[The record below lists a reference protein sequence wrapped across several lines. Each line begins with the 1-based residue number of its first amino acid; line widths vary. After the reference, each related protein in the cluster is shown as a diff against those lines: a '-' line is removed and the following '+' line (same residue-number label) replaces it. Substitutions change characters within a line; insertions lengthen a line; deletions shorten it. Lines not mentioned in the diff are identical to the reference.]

1 MSVAVAGQQD
11 DKTLRL
17 PEKLPPIREDVSLRE
32 GARSL
37 DGAPTWLLY
46 DPARNK
52 YFQIN
57 QAGMAI
63 IRCWNRSS
71 PDEVMAAASR
81 ITREPVSP
89 VDVSH
94 MLEFLVGAE
103 LIDGH
108 SVSVRSRLQRLG
120 NGRVQ
125 TLFQKL
131 LHGYLFF
138 RVPLVK
144 PDNFLS
150 QLYPYLKFVFT
161 RQFILLTIVVGLV
174 SMVLISRQW
183 STFTGT
189 FSWLFS
195 IEGMIGFFLTLVFVK
210 IVHEMG
216 HALALK
222 RHGLKV
228 PTMGVAFM
236 VMWPVLYTDATDGWQ
251 LKRRHE
257 KALISAAGVSAELML
272 ACYAMAAWVLLPD
285 GIARSLAFTVATTT
299 WVLSLAVNLN
309 PLMRFDGYFFLSDIL
324 NVPNLQDR
332 SFAQARWRLRSWLFG
347 DIGERPDVLSKRM
360 ANILAGYG
368 FAVWVYRF
376 LLFLGIALLVYH
388 FFFKA
393 LGVILFVVEIWF
405 FIFRPLRNEIKHWP
419 GLFSGMDT
427 VRKRR
432 WFVLLAALL
441 FIFVFPF
448 EQNIRL
454 PAQVV
459 DAEFTRIFPPASS
472 QVAEVLVRSGQVVDK
487 GAPLLRLVSPRL
499 EFDLQQAKSRL
510 AEFQGKLNQ
519 TAIDTEKLEERLVLE
534 QAVQRAASEIQA
546 LQRTIDSLLIRS
558 PGNGVVVDM
567 NSELHVG
574 RWLSREH
581 HLLTIRGGKKAH
593 YIAWAT
599 EEQLSGL
606 GLDEKGIFFAPAN
619 VSMSAYPV
627 RIIKIERSAIAEL
640 QPYHASVYGGDI
652 PVDADQSGRL
662 VPRQA
667 IYRVHLA
674 ADGSGTDWLPDQRLR
689 GHVSIEGSSKT
700 LAGVLFRLVAGTLI
714 RESGF

>member
-1 MSVAVAGQQD
+1 MSVSVADPQEQQGIS
-11 DKTLRL
+11 LPERL
-17 PEKLPPIREDVSLRE
+17 PSLREDVSLRE
-32 GARSL
+32 GARAL
-37 DGAPTWLLY
+37 DGSPTWLLY
-46 DPARNK
+46 DPVRNK

-57 QAGMAI
+57 RAGMAI
-63 IRCWNRSS
+63 IRCWDLHH
-71 PDEVMAAASR
+71 PEQVIAAAAA
-81 ITREPVSP
+81 IAREPISP

-94 MLEFLVGAE
+94 MLDFLVGAE

-108 SVSVRSRLQRLG
+108 SVPIRTRLQKLG
-120 NGRVQ
+120 GARVQ

-138 RVPLVK
+138 RIPLVK
-144 PDNFLS
+144 PDHFLD
-150 QLYPYLKFVFT
+150 QLYPHLRLVFSRRFVLFT
-161 RQFILLTIVVGLV
+161 VVVGV
-174 SMVLISRQW
+174 ISMVLISRQW

-195 IEGMIGFFLTLVFVK
+195 IEGAIGFFLTLVFVK
-210 IVHEMG
+210 IVHELG

-251 LKRRHE
+251 LRRRHE
-257 KALISAAGVSAELML
+257 KAVISAAGVSAELML

-285 GIARSLAFTVATTT
+285 GIGRSLAFTVATTT

-332 SFAQARWRLRSWLFG
+332 SFAQARWRLRTWLFG
-347 DIGERPDVLSKRM
+347 DIGERPDVLSTRM
-360 ANILAGYG
+360 ANFLAGYG

-388 FFFKA
+388 LFFKA
-393 LGVILFVVEIWF
+393 LGVALFIVEIWF
-405 FIFRPLRNEIKHWP
+405 FIVRPLRNEIKHWP

-427 VRKRR
+427 VRKKR
-432 WFVLLAALL
+432 WFVLLGVMLL
-441 FIFVFPF
+441 ILAFPF

-459 DAEFTRIFPPASS
+459 DAEFTRIYPPVPAR
-472 QVAEVLVRSGQVVDK
+472 VAEVLVGHGQVVDK

-499 EFDLQQAKSRL
+499 DFDLQQARSRL

-519 TAIDTEKLEERLVLE
+519 TAIDTDRLEERLVLE

-546 LQRTIDSLLIRS
+546 LQRTLDSLLIRS
-558 PGNGVVVDM
+558 PGNGLVADM
-567 NSELHVG
+567 NSELLPG
-574 RWLSREH
+574 LWLSREQ
-581 HLLTIRGGKKAH
+581 HLLTIRGGKQAH

-606 GLDEKGIFFAPAN
+606 SVDKQAVFFAPAN
-619 VSMSAYPV
+619 VSMRAHPV
-627 RIIKIERSAIAEL
+627 RITKIERSAVSEL
-640 QPYHASVYGGDI
+640 QPYHASVHGGDI
-652 PVDADQSGRL
+652 PVDAGQDGRL

-667 IYRVHLA
+667 IYRVHLT
-674 ADGSGTDWLPDQRLR
+674 ADGSGADWLPDQRLR

-700 LAGVLFRLVAGTLI
+700 LAGMLFRVVAGTFI